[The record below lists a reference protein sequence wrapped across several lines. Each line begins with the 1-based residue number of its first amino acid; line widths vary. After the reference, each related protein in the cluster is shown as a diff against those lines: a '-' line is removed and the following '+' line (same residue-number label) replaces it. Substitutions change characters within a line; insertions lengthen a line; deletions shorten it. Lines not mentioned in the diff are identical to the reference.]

1 MVLSLAPFAGLLCSL
16 RLRVCRPPPRLP
28 LSRCLWSQPTLQ
40 AVPYLCRHVLSGLQT
55 CVCVC
60 VCACLYVFVY
70 SNLSTC
76 SAVCKTIQP
85 LSTSPFPDASSRH
98 FQMPTAITY
107 IDSAGELVHPCNL
120 LTSVCIV
127 SKSCDL
133 QGKHEIN
140 RRLIAF
146 EEPMTEEGFIDSQ
159 HCIHGNNEVAY

>member
-1 MVLSLAPFAGLLCSL
+1 MLSAPARLQASTKVAPVQVPLEPTNPAGCA
-16 RLRVCRPPPRLP
+16 LP
-28 LSRCLWSQPTLQ
+28 LQ
-40 AVPYLCRHVLSGLQT
+40 ACALRPANM

-85 LSTSPFPDASSRH
+85 LSTSPFPNASPRH
-98 FQMPTAITY
+98 FQMPTDITY

-127 SKSCDL
+127 SRAVTDRA
-133 QGKHEIN
+133 HM
-140 RRLIAF
+140 RLI
-146 EEPMTEEGFIDSQ
+146 GD
-159 HCIHGNNEVAY
+159 